1 MCAPP
6 YYPKLASGEIRY
18 SCDILFSK
26 MSQQQPQRGD
36 ELQEQ
41 QRRDQEQ
48 QQQRQQGQ
56 PAQPVRY
63 GDVFPVAGELASKPV
78 APRDAAMMQTAENAV
93 FGQTQKG
100 GPAATMQAAATVNE
114 RAGFVSHIGVSDP
127 AARQGVTVTETDV
140 PGACV
145 ITESVGGQ
153 VVGQT
158 IQPRPVRQGENG
170 TRKQRGI
177 GGTGATGKV
186 TIGEALEAV
195 AATAGDKPVDQSDA
209 AAVQAAE
216 VRATG
221 NTGIVPGGVAA
232 AAQSAAS
239 MNAQTTLEEDKIK
252 LGDILTNATMKLPAD
267 KEATRQDAE
276 GVVSAE
282 LRNNPDVATQPGGVA
297 ASVAA
302 AARLNERNP

>member
-1 MCAPP
+1 MKKLKPPTMCAPP
-6 YYPKLASGEIRY
+6 YYPKLASVEIRY

-36 ELQEQ
+36 EQQEQ

-48 QQQRQQGQ
+48 QQRRQQGQ
-56 PAQPVRY
+56 PAQPVKY

-114 RAGFVSHIGVSDP
+114 RAGFVSHIGLSDP

-153 VVGQT
+153 VRV
-158 IQPRPVRQGENG
+158 IHNLFAVLPILCR
-170 TRKQRGI
+170 TRYSLLI
-177 GGTGATGKV
+177 
-186 TIGEALEAV
+186 
-195 AATAGDKPVDQSDA
+195 
-209 AAVQAAE
+209 
-216 VRATG
+216 
-221 NTGIVPGGVAA
+221 
-232 AAQSAAS
+232 
-239 MNAQTTLEEDKIK
+239 
-252 LGDILTNATMKLPAD
+252 
-267 KEATRQDAE
+267 
-276 GVVSAE
+276 
-282 LRNNPDVATQPGGVA
+282 
-297 ASVAA
+297 
-302 AARLNERNP
+302 